1 MTTRADDSALLTA
14 LRRLQANPSAGFA
27 ERVLARVGRTEPAE
41 VDEVD
46 EFVVADGPTG
56 ELFVAFNRTGICHVL
71 AAELVDGDPDLFSTR
86 HRQRFGRAVRP
97 ALKAPDGLAAALR
110 SGRSTTLAFDLRGLS
125 DFERAVLAK
134 AADIPRG
141 EVRPY
146 GWVAREIGRPKAVRA
161 VGSALGRNPVPV
173 LIPCHRVVRADG
185 QIGQYAFGS
194 PMKRALLGSEDL
206 DVGATEAQAS
216 RGLRYVG
223 SDTTKIFCFP
233 SCHHAKR
240 ITAPHQVRFRHA
252 GQAADAGY
260 RPCSDCRPANAL
272 SA

>member
-1 MTTRADDSALLTA
+1 MTTRADDGALLTA

-27 ERVLARVGRTEPAE
+27 ELVLARVGRTEPG
-41 VDEVD
+41 EVD

-71 AAELVDGDPDLFSTR
+71 AAEIVAGDPVLFATR

-97 ALKAPDGLAAALR
+97 ALKAPGGLAAALR

-216 RGLRYVG
+216 RGLRYLG

-260 RPCSDCRPANAL
+260 RPCSDCRPADAL